1 MTTPHKTQRAKLKY
15 KRSIT
20 SNLAF
25 PHIFYPHIND
35 KNELNMIR
43 DCRKTRW
50 SCIIVTVSK
59 PIMRVPTIL
68 MVALCQLLIGAMS
81 QDSPCDCDD
90 LEKDIVELQKANDD
104 IRMNLNILTSVM
116 NIRRIQQ
123 VSGFE
128 CSRVLRSKS
137 IRFRSCN
144 QRGPCFRSR

>member
-1 MTTPHKTQRAKLKY
+1 
-15 KRSIT
+15 
-20 SNLAF
+20 
-25 PHIFYPHIND
+25 
-35 KNELNMIR
+35 
-43 DCRKTRW
+43 
-50 SCIIVTVSK
+50 
-59 PIMRVPTIL
+59 

-81 QDSPCDCDD
+81 QDSPCDCDN

-137 IRFRSCN
+137 IRFLGAAIDEDPASGADKKLYRKELSA
-144 QRGPCFRSR
+144 R